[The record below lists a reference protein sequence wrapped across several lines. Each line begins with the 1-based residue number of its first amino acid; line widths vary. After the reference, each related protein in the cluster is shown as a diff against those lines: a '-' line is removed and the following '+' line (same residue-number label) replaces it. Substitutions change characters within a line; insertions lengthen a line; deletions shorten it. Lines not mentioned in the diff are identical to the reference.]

1 MRPLRLVLVACIAG
15 LALALAQAWIADA
28 WRRLTYQNPVGTR
41 LAKPCIAANICD
53 HIVDHARLVAPG
65 DIGLVN
71 ATFAGILAESDVDIR
86 VVFASANGAGG
97 LDAPGGAA
105 AMEQLRVGS
114 PTKEQRGVLLQFD
127 TTGRRLR
134 IDVGYGLEGYF
145 PDAFVAYLIDQHS
158 RLFFDAQE
166 RGLALQM
173 IARLLHHRI
182 REATLGSEFD
192 PQFLAAAPATQYLSG
207 GAGATRGAESGVEI
221 TQPAALADAG
231 AVFTAGATPR
241 QTYATYLRL
250 LAAPQWL
257 AESDLFTAESRAYLR
272 RLPLSPAY
280 RHFILMQE
288 YGKAFE
294 IVEREGHAI
303 LYFTGTPFVSPHFL
317 VREGDVWRIDIG
329 AELNA
334 TTEHVGSPY
343 TWSIKT
349 LEEPAIGRFRDL
361 VVDLDGHLRIRGGD
375 NQPLPIRESGRAR
388 R

>member
-1 MRPLRLVLVACIAG
+1 MLVACIVG

-28 WRRLTYQNPVGTR
+28 WRRLTYQDPVGTR

-53 HIVDHARLVAPG
+53 HIVDHARLVGVG
-65 DIGLVN
+65 DIGRVN
-71 ATFAGILAESDVDIR
+71 AMFAGILAESDVDIR
-86 VVFASANGAGG
+86 VVFGSADGANG
-97 LDAPGGAA
+97 LDASGDAA
-105 AMEQLRVGS
+105 AMERLRVGS
-114 PTKEQRGVLLQFD
+114 PTQEQRGVLLQFD
-127 TTGRRLR
+127 TTQRRLR

-166 RGLALQM
+166 GGLALQM
-173 IARLLHHRI
+173 LARLLHHRV
-182 REATLGSEFD
+182 REAVLGSEFD
-192 PQFLAAAPATQYLSG
+192 PRFLAMAAATQYLSG
-207 GAGATRGAESGVEI
+207 GAGATRGADSGIEV
-221 TQPAALADAG
+221 TRPAASDDAG
-231 AVFTAGATPR
+231 AMFAAGVTPR

-250 LAAPQWL
+250 LAEPQWL
-257 AESDLFTAESRAYLR
+257 ADSDLFTAESRAYLR
-272 RLPLSPAY
+272 QLPLSPAY

-294 IVEREGHAI
+294 VVERGGHAI

-334 TTEHVGSPY
+334 TTEHVGKPY

-349 LEEPAIGRFRDL
+349 LEEPAISRFRDL

-375 NQPLPIRESGRAR
+375 NQPLPIRGLGRAR